1 MRRGALPKVPCCSR
15 PRGLASALAALSL
28 SLAPASGKAGGPGP
42 AQSDMAQTSPDLA
55 QPNLGQLN
63 LGQAKPNPG
72 RLDPGQPNLGQTKP
86 NQGQPNLEQP
96 KPNPGQPGGHKEQ
109 VLALYQ
115 AATRLLEAGRI
126 AEACAM
132 LEQGRTLDP
141 TALNLLLRLGE
152 CLARTGRTAGAW
164 NVFSETA
171 AIAKSAGDPRAARAA
186 ALAEALEPRLSRMA
200 IAVPPGSAAPGLEI
214 RRNGVLLLPSQ
225 WGQAL
230 PVDPGTHTIEA
241 QAPGR
246 KRWSVV
252 RVVPPDGAGVVIE
265 LPLLAQEPPPRALA
279 DAPRGPR
286 TQASPVLPLDDR
298 GGDVGAG
305 RAQRVIALA
314 TGGAGLVVLGLGAVF
329 GAEAIARRDASNQG
343 HCDARSR
350 CDAVGVALREDAQK
364 AGTASTIAF
373 STGTAALLAAGLLL
387 WTAPPSAA
395 GPPSRRATATAAA
408 GPGAFSLVVGGSY

>member
-1 MRRGALPKVPCCSR
+1 MPRGALPKIPCCSR
-15 PRGLASALAALSL
+15 PRGLASALAAVSL
-28 SLAPASGKAGGPGP
+28 SLAPAGGQAGEPGP
-42 AQSDMAQTSPDLA
+42 AQSDTAQTSPNLA
-55 QPNLGQLN
+55 QPNLGQ
-63 LGQAKPNPG
+63 PN
-72 RLDPGQPNLGQTKP
+72 
-86 NQGQPNLEQP
+86 
-96 KPNPGQPGGHKEQ
+96 PNPGQPGGHKEQ

-186 ALAEALEPRLSRMA
+186 ALAAALEPRLSRMA

-246 KRWSVV
+246 KRWSVE
-252 RVVPPDGAGVVIE
+252 RVVPPDGAGVVIDVP
-265 LPLLAQEPPPRALA
+265 LLLAQEPPPRALA
-279 DAPRGPR
+279 AAPKGQR
-286 TQASPVLPLDDR
+286 TQAPPVLPLDDR
-298 GGDVGAG
+298 GGGAG
-305 RAQRVIALA
+305 RAQRVIALV
-314 TGGAGLVVLGLGAVF
+314 TGGAGLVGLGLGAVF
-329 GAEAIARRDASNQG
+329 GAEAIARRDASNRG

-350 CDAVGVALREDAQK
+350 CDAVGVSLREDAQE

-395 GPPSRRATATAAA
+395 GPPSRRATAAAAA
-408 GPGAFSLVVGGSY
+408 GPGGFSLVVGGSY

>member
-1 MRRGALPKVPCCSR
+1 MPRGALPKIPCCSR

-28 SLAPASGKAGGPGP
+28 SLAPASGQAGEPGP
-42 AQSDMAQTSPDLA
+42 AQRTLE
-55 QPNLGQLN
+55 QPG
-63 LGQAKPNPG
+63 PNPG
-72 RLDPGQPNLGQTKP
+72 P
-86 NQGQPNLEQP
+86 
-96 KPNPGQPGGHKEQ
+96 PGGNKEQ

-115 AATRLLEAGRI
+115 AAARLLEAGRI

-186 ALAEALEPRLSRMA
+186 ALAAALEPRLSRMA
-200 IAVPPGSAAPGLEI
+200 ITVPPGSAAPGLEI

-246 KRWSVV
+246 KRWSVE
-252 RVVPPDGAGVVIE
+252 RVVPPDGAGVVIDV
-265 LPLLAQEPPPRALA
+265 PLLPAQEPPPRALA
-279 DAPRGPR
+279 AAPKGQR
-286 TQASPVLPLDDR
+286 TQAPPVPPLDDR
-298 GGDVGAG
+298 AGGAGAG
-305 RAQRVIALA
+305 RAQRVIALV
-314 TGGAGLVVLGLGAVF
+314 TGGAGLVGLGLGTVF
-329 GAEAIARRDASNQG
+329 GAEAIARRDASNRG

-350 CDAVGVALREDAQK
+350 CDAVGVSLREDAQK

-395 GPPSRRATATAAA
+395 GPPSRRATAAAA
-408 GPGAFSLVVGGSY
+408 VGPGGFSLVVGGRY